1 MTMHAAMPSR
11 VIAAVMVALIGLSV
25 ILQVVRDRGWQ
36 PYEPATPL
44 LWLQS
49 ASTVKRASLGFDA
62 LVADIYWMRAVVYF
76 GRQSISDD
84 PDKNYDL
91 LYPFLDFVTSLDP
104 RFSVA
109 YRFGAIFL
117 SEAVPVGPGRPDLA
131 IALLEKGVRQQPH
144 RWEYLHDIGFVH
156 YWHNRDFDRG
166 AQWLERAAEI
176 PGAPIWLRSTAAMM
190 HTQSGNRQS
199 ARQLWIQIREGSDAE
214 AMRNIADVRLAQFD
228 TLDLIDQ
235 LNAIL
240 VKYQER
246 TGQPARSWREVVA
259 AGLLRAAPADPT
271 GVPIEIDAADGRARL
286 SKQSPLAPL
295 PEGFAP
301 TPR

>member
-1 MTMHAAMPSR
+1 M
-11 VIAAVMVALIGLSV
+11 SV
-25 ILQVVRDRGWQ
+25 VLQVVRDRGWH

-44 LWLQS
+44 LWLRS
-49 ASTVKRASLGFDA
+49 ASTVKHASLGFDA

-76 GRQSISDD
+76 GRQSMSED

-156 YWHNRDFDRG
+156 YWHHRDFERG

-176 PGAPIWLRSTAAMM
+176 PGSPIWLRSTAAMM

-199 ARQLWIQIREGSDAE
+199 ARQLWIRIREGSEAE
-214 AMRNIADVRLAQFD
+214 AMRNIADLRLAQFD
-228 TLDLIDQ
+228 TMDVIDQ
-235 LNAIL
+235 LNTIL
-240 VKYQER
+240 AKYQER
-246 TGQPARSWREVVA
+246 AGQPARSWREVVA
-259 AGLLRAAPADPT
+259 SGLLRAAPVDRS

-295 PEGFAP
+295 PEGFTP
-301 TPR
+301 TPRR